1 MKKYLFKRILFSVFS
16 LVVVIGIVTIL
27 VYKFIDR
34 SKVAEKDPT
43 LTHKVK
49 NDRELHKNKLYQDY
63 GYIEFIN
70 YYQDEQYTSL
80 TSEEKTEIKTLMDS
94 DAKLTLSDIC
104 ARNVH
109 VAEYVQNMKNR
120 GYEVKHLPVIR
131 SRRGVSEGGNAAIY
145 CKKELSIFVRIGRFF
160 ANMFQFETINDV
172 QDDTLTD
179 RYIRLEWD
187 KRSNMPALVGN
198 GTKHKYL
205 IYFDN
210 KFPFVH
216 QNFFHL
222 RLGTSI
228 SVANGQDLVEF
239 MKVHT
244 GQPEYSDQV
253 LPVDIDKEN
262 PETKSVPWNF
272 HEVTYLKNSGSGT
285 GTSAYFAADD
295 NYTRLEGVYYQGMS
309 RIGISFVLGLI
320 SVLVAYLLGLPLGVW
335 MAQRKDKLVDKL
347 GNLYIIFIMS
357 VPSLAYIF
365 MLSSLGSRLF
375 HLPLDA
381 QTTTNPIVYILP
393 VISLTLP
400 SLGALMK
407 WMRRYMV
414 DQQNSDYVK
423 FARSQGLSEG
433 EIFSKHISRNALIFL
448 VHGIPANILGCLVG
462 AIITERVYNISG
474 VGQLLTWAIND
485 LDNAVIV
492 GITAFYTLL
501 SIVALL
507 LGDLLLAKYDPR
519 ISLTGERG

>member
-1 MKKYLFKRILFSVFS
+1 MKKYLLKRILFSIFS

-49 NDRELHKNKLYQDY
+49 NDRVLHKNKLYQDY

-80 TSEEKTEIKTLMDS
+80 PEEDRDEIKTLLDS
-94 DAKLTLSDIC
+94 NAKLTLSDVC
-104 ARNVH
+104 AKNAH
-109 VAEYVQNMKNR
+109 VNTYVKSMQNR
-120 GYEVKHLPVIR
+120 GFSVNYLPVVR

-145 CKKELSIFVRIGRFF
+145 CTKELSIFVRIGRFF

-179 RYIRLEWD
+179 RYIRLDWD
-187 KRSNMPALVGN
+187 KRSNMPALVGS
-198 GTKHKYL
+198 GTRHRYL

-228 SVANGQDLVEF
+228 SVANGQDLVDF
-239 MKVHT
+239 MKTDT
-244 GQPEYSDQV
+244 GQPDYFDQV
-253 LPVDIDKEN
+253 LPVDIDNEN
-262 PETKSVPWNF
+262 AEKKSLPWNF
-272 HEVTYLKNSGSGT
+272 HEVTYLKNNGSGT
-285 GTSAYFAADD
+285 GTSSYFALDD
-295 NYTRLEGVYYQGMS
+295 NYTRIEGVYYQGVS
-309 RIGISFVLGLI
+309 RIGISFILGII
-320 SVLVAYLLGLPLGVW
+320 STFIAYLLGLPLGVW

-347 GNLYIIFIMS
+347 GNIYIIFIMA

-375 HLPLDA
+375 GLPLDA
-381 QTTTNPIVYILP
+381 QTTSNPIVYILP

-400 SLGALMK
+400 SLGGLMK

-433 EIFSKHISRNALIFL
+433 EIFAKHISKNAFTFL
-448 VHGIPANILGCLVG
+448 VHGIPANILFALTGV
-462 AIITERVYNISG
+462 IITERVYNISG

-492 GITAFYTLL
+492 GITAFYTFL